1 MQSQTLLSFSD
12 YIQLQEDINI
22 ENGRLVFNADR
33 DKDSG
38 IKSSFGKS
46 KKLTPYK
53 KTVDGLVT
61 YSLYQAKTSNSTDIL
76 KALKASDFSNEEV
89 QKFLNRSAI
98 YAARVLRSLDVDV
111 IVTPKSSSDLTKE
124 FVKQIQRRT
133 NYDVLIDSFIKR
145 PDLSKVTIDK
155 DHPKITNSITKSM
168 QRILDKAIKGGS
180 LSVKLFAVPHRKFL
194 KNLFE
199 VTDEKIYNKI
209 ENQNVVIIDDV
220 MTSGTTT
227 QNIRDILITNQAE
240 SVSALTIFK
249 STS

>member
-1 MQSQTLLSFSD
+1 MEQRDILGFSG
-12 YIQLQEDINI
+12 YVQLQEDFNI
-22 ENGRLVFNADR
+22 ENGKLIFDAAR

-53 KTVDGLVT
+53 KTVDGLVS
-61 YSLYQAKTSNSTDIL
+61 YSLYQTKTSNSTDIL
-76 KALKASDFSNEEV
+76 KALKSSDFNDPEV
-89 QKFLNRSAI
+89 KKFLIRSAI
-98 YAARVLRSLDVDV
+98 YAVRILRSMKADV
-111 IVTPKSSSDLTKE
+111 IVTPISSSDLTKE
-124 FVKQIQRRT
+124 FVKEIERRT
-133 NYDVLIDSFIKR
+133 NYDVLIDSFMKR

-155 DHPKITNSITKSM
+155 DHPKITDSIIKSM
-168 QRILDKAIKGGS
+168 QRTLDKAVKSGS

-199 VTDEKIYNKI
+199 VTDEKIYNKT
-209 ENQNVVIIDDV
+209 QDKNVVIIDDV

-227 QNIRDILITNQAE
+227 QHIRDILITNQAE